1 MNGVFLPPIRLA
13 LPSVLAAPLRWG
25 LILAV
30 AALSEIKMGT
40 PPIAFPPSQKYLPIP
55 GDWTGF
61 SVLVH
66 MLVIVSTYA

>member
-1 MNGVFLPPIRLA
+1 MECLSPLQVA
-13 LPSVLAAPLRWG
+13 LPCLPATPLSWG

-40 PPIAFPPSQKYLPIP
+40 PPIAFLHSLPLRSTYV
-55 GDWTGF
+55 GEQTGPM
-61 SVLVH
+61 LAH